1 MKKLLSILAVF
12 TLLFSTAASAKTLKW
27 EGDED
32 VVSIGLNMTDVSQV
46 TLPEQIINI
55 TVEDPDYV
63 DVLVVQGYDNR
74 VFRMKSNYEKMATRM
89 FLTGKSGNT
98 YVIIATTDVP
108 YYAIVKI
115 VDGTKINEIEEALS
129 KKLDENSLIRAMA
142 LDKDLPGINR
152 ETHVIP
158 NWFKGS
164 GLSFELSEVW
174 QTPLLTGLV
183 VHVQN
188 LERRKNEVDVTAI
201 HIPKT
206 DEWGELRKASME
218 NLRLEPYGQPGDKGL
233 LFLVFTR
240 K

>member
-1 MKKLLSILAVF
+1 MKKILSTILVFVLAV
-12 TLLFSTAASAKTLKW
+12 SAAQAKTLQW

-32 VVSIGLNMTDVSQV
+32 VLSIGLNTTDVSQV
-46 TLPEQIINI
+46 TFPEPIINV

-63 DVLVVQGYDNR
+63 DVLVVQGYGNKT
-74 VFRMKSNYEKMATRM
+74 FRMKSNYDNMATRM
-89 FLTGKSGNT
+89 FLTGTSGKT
-98 YVIIATTDVP
+98 YVAIVSTGVS

-115 VDGTKINEIEEALS
+115 VDGTKINTIEKAIS
-129 KKLDENSLIRAMA
+129 QKLDENALIRAMA
-142 LDKDLPGINR
+142 LDKDIPGVNR

-158 NWFKGS
+158 NWFTGA
-164 GLSFELSEVW
+164 GLSFEMSEIW

-188 LERRKNEVDVTAI
+188 VEPKVNEVNVPAI
-201 HIPKT
+201 YIPKT

-218 NLRLEPYGQPGDKGL
+218 NLKLEPFGKPGDKGL

-240 K
+240 Q

>member
-1 MKKLLSILAVF
+1 MKKILTALLVF
-12 TLLFSTAASAKTLKW
+12 VLTITVAQAKTLKW
-27 EGDED
+27 EGDTD
-32 VVSIGLNMTDVSQV
+32 VLSIGINMTDVSQV
-46 TLPEQIINI
+46 TFPEPIINI

-63 DVLVVQGYDNR
+63 DVLVVQGYGNKT
-74 VFRMKSNYEKMATRM
+74 FRMKSNFENMATRM
-89 FLTGKSGNT
+89 FLTGRSGNT
-98 YVIIATTDVP
+98 YVAIVTTGVP

-115 VDGTKINEIEEALS
+115 VDGTKINTIEKAIA
-129 KKLDENSLIRAMA
+129 KKIDENAIIRAMA
-142 LDKDLPGINR
+142 LDKDVPGINR

-158 NWFKGS
+158 NWFRGS
-164 GLSFELSEVW
+164 DLVFELSEIW

-188 LERRKNEVDVTAI
+188 TSRNLNEVNVPAI
-201 HIPKT
+201 NIPKT

-218 NLRLEPYGQPGDKGL
+218 NLRLEPYGKPGDKGL